1 MSDRP
6 TTEELSKQI
15 QSAIE
20 KLPEML
26 DQNQVE
32 ALLMTI
38 AQGYAPNLQ
47 TAVTLLFN
55 AGITLEEVATAVH
68 ESDTATT
75 N

>member
-15 QSAIE
+15 QRAIE

-47 TAVTLLFN
+47 TAVTVLFN
-55 AGITLEEVATAVH
+55 AGITLEDVATAVH
-68 ESDTATT
+68 ESETATK